1 MDKTSKTPPSET
13 DDVIELPILPLRDVV
28 VYPHMVIPLFV
39 GREKSVSALD
49 AAMEADKQILLVA
62 QRSPDVDEPEAGD
75 LYSIGTIASVL
86 QLLKLPDGTIKV
98 LVEGTSR
105 AEITGFSERNSL
117 LTARARPLDP
127 VNTRNDREIEVIS
140 RSLVSL
146 FEQLVKLSRKIP
158 PELMATLAGLEDPSR
173 LADTIAAHLSVRLQ
187 DKQQVLETPDVADRL
202 ERLIALVD
210 GEIDVQQIE
219 KRIRGRV
226 KSQMEKSQREYY
238 LNEQMKAIQKELGDS
253 EDAPSELEELARKIE
268 AAGMPKATLA
278 KARAELGKLKQ
289 MSPMSAE
296 ATVVRNYID
305 WLVGA
310 PWKKK
315 TKVRRD
321 LRMAQEVLDADHF
334 GLEKVKDRIL
344 EYLAVQQRVHKMKGP
359 ILCLVG
365 PPGVGKTSLGQSI
378 AKATNRKF
386 VRMSLGGVRD
396 EAEIRGHRRT
406 YIGSMPGRIIQN
418 MSKAGTRNPLFV
430 LDEIDKMSMDFRGD
444 PASALL
450 EVLDPEQNNAFSD
463 HYLEV
468 DFDLSEVMW
477 IATANSLNIPGPLL
491 DRMEVIRIP
500 GYTEDEKVNIAQRYL
515 VPKQLKANGL
525 KASELSIAES
535 AIRGVIRYYT
545 RESGVRNLEREIS
558 KICRKV
564 VKELS
569 LAAAPKAGKPTK
581 AASKKAPLKQAAPKK
596 RSAISVTEDN
606 LDEYLGVQKFSFG
619 RAELQNEVG
628 LVTGLAWTEVGGD
641 LLSIE
646 ATTVPGKG
654 KLQHTGQLGD
664 VMQESIQAALSVVRA
679 RVDRLGVDPEF
690 YQKLDVHIHV
700 PEGATP
706 KDGPSAGVAMCTA
719 LVSALTRIPVRS
731 DVAMTGEIT
740 LRGRVLPIGGLKE
753 KLLAAHRGG
762 VGTLIIP
769 EENRKDLAD
778 IPANVTESL
787 QICPVKWIDE
797 VLDIA
802 LEHPLTPGGRPE
814 PAVAATVEGKRKGA
828 VEDAPVRP
836 H

>member
-1 MDKTSKTPPSET
+1 MTEKTIKPAKSSET
-13 DDVIELPILPLRDVV
+13 ELAELPVLPLRDVV
-28 VYPHMVIPLFV
+28 VFPHMVIPLFV
-39 GREKSVSALD
+39 GREKSVRALD
-49 AAMEADKQILLVA
+49 IAMEGNKKILLVA
-62 QRSPDVDEPEAGD
+62 QRSPDVDEPGAGD
-75 LYSIGTIASVL
+75 LYTIGTIASVL

-105 AEITGFSERNSL
+105 AEIVSFGERNSL
-117 LTARARPLDP
+117 MVAHLRELEPAY
-127 VNTRNDREIEVIS
+127 TRSEREIGVIG
-140 RSLVSL
+140 RSLTTL
-146 FEQLVKLSRKIP
+146 FEQLVKLSRKLP
-158 PELMATLAGLEDPSR
+158 PELMATLSGIEDPSR
-173 LADTIAAHLSVRLQ
+173 LSDTIASHISVRVA
-187 DKQQVLETPDVADRL
+187 DKQRVLETADVADRMEL
-202 ERLIALVD
+202 LVSMVD

-238 LNEQMKAIQKELGDS
+238 LNEQMKAIQKELGDMD
-253 EDAPSELEELARKIE
+253 EAPNELDELSKKIS
-268 AAGMPKATLA
+268 AAGMPKPTET
-278 KARAELGKLKQ
+278 KARAELNKLKQ

-305 WLVGA
+305 ALLGV

-321 LRMAQEVLDADHF
+321 LRMAQQVLDADHF

-344 EYLAVQQRVHKMKGP
+344 EYLAVQQRVNKMKGP

-386 VRMSLGGVRD
+386 IRMSLGGVRD

-418 MSKAGTRNPLFV
+418 LAKVGTKNPLFV

-444 PASALL
+444 PSAALL
-450 EVLDPEQNNAFSD
+450 EVLDPEQNHTFND

-468 DFDLSEVMW
+468 DVDLSEVMW
-477 IATANSLNIPGPLL
+477 IATANSLNIPPALA

-500 GYTEDEKVNIAQRYL
+500 GYTEAEKINIAQRYL
-515 VPKQLKANGL
+515 VLKQLKANGL
-525 KASELSIAES
+525 KSAELQIAEP
-535 AIRGVIRYYT
+535 AIRDIIRYYT

-569 LAAAPKAGKPTK
+569 LAASK
-581 AASKKAPLKQAAPKK
+581 AAKTGVKRERGKVSVSSK
-596 RSAISVTEDN
+596 N
-606 LDEYLGVQKFSFG
+606 LDNYLGVRKFTYG
-619 RAELQNEVG
+619 RAEQQNEVG

-646 ATTVPGKG
+646 ATIVPGKG
-654 KLQHTGQLGD
+654 KLIHTGQLGD

-679 RVDRLGVDPEF
+679 RAERFGIDPDF
-690 YQKLDVHIHV
+690 HQKYDVHIHV

-706 KDGPSAGVAMCTA
+706 KDGPSAGIAMCTA
-719 LVSALTRIPVRS
+719 LVSALTKVPVHS
-731 DVAMTGEIT
+731 EVAMTGEIT

-762 VGTLIIP
+762 ITTVIIP
-769 EENRKDLAD
+769 EDNRKDLAD
-778 IPANVTESL
+778 IPKNVTESL
-787 QICPVKWIDE
+787 EIKPVRWIDE

-802 LEHPLTPGGRPE
+802 LERPL
-814 PAVAATVEGKRKGA
+814 
-828 VEDAPVRP
+828 APVAPRGEADNVRNRDERPVETPARP